1 MISTL
6 EMSTLGAIS
15 SPGFIGWGV
24 PSREDIAD
32 DGVVAVLSDALP
44 PGGADIKA
52 GGAVAQPA
60 AAARYRLVTL
70 LLNVN
75 YRVPKKSCSRL

>member
-15 SPGFIGWGV
+15 SPGFLGSGV

-32 DGVVAVLSDALP
+32 DGVVASRRGV
-44 PGGADIKA
+44 ADDTKA
-52 GGAVAQPA
+52 GGAVEHPA
-60 AAARYRLVTL
+60 AVARYRLVSRQIFHL
-70 LLNVN
+70 INVFGN
-75 YRVPKKSCSRL
+75 